1 MKAPMPIE
9 LAAGPL
15 AQGRLPAICA
25 PLVAG
30 TVDALVE
37 ETGTIAEKEPD
48 LLEWRV
54 DFFEGIADTDQV
66 LEAAWRIRQAAP
78 GIPLLFTRRSRREG
92 GQPIDLAEESVLEL
106 YHAVC
111 KSGLVALVDYEMGN
125 EPEHVNRV
133 RNLSRR
139 CGVKLV
145 LSYHNFRETPP
156 EAELLA
162 RFRQAEQFDAD
173 VAKVAVM
180 PQGLEDALTVL
191 RATLTASRELR
202 VPVVSMAMGSWGA
215 ITRLCGG
222 VFGSALTFAI
232 GAGSSAPGQV
242 PIEDVRAAVA
252 LLRKAMGEPSAG

>member
-1 MKAPMPIE
+1 MSHPRPIE
-9 LAAGPL
+9 LASGPL
-15 AQGRLPAICA
+15 AHGRLPAICA

-37 ETGTIAEKEPD
+37 ETGAIAEKEPD

-54 DFFEGIADTDQV
+54 DFFNAIADTDQV

-92 GQPIDLAEESVLEL
+92 GQPIDLAEDAVLEL

-125 EPEHVNRV
+125 EPEHVNKV

-145 LSYHNFRETPP
+145 LSYHNFQETPP
-156 EAELLA
+156 LPELLE
-162 RFRQAEQFDAD
+162 RFRHAARCDAD

-180 PQGLEDALTVL
+180 PRKLDDVLTL
-191 RATLTASRELR
+191 LQATLAASGELPI
-202 VPVVSMAMGSWGA
+202 PVISMSMGGWGA
-215 ITRLCGG
+215 ISRLVGG
-222 VFGSALTFAI
+222 SFGSALTFAV
-232 GAGSSAPGQV
+232 GASSSAPGQV
-242 PIEDVRAAVA
+242 PIEDVRAALA
-252 LLRKAMGEPSAG
+252 LLRKATGESA

>member
-1 MKAPMPIE
+1 MNHPLPIE
-9 LAAGPL
+9 LATGPL
-15 AQGRLPAICA
+15 AHGRLPAICA

-37 ETGTIAEKEPD
+37 ETAAIADKEPD

-92 GQPIDLAEESVLEL
+92 GQPIDLAEEAVLDL

-145 LSYHNFRETPP
+145 LSYHNFQQTPP
-156 EAELLA
+156 EDELVAKIRMA
-162 RFRQAEQFDAD
+162 RQLDAD

-180 PQGLEDALTVL
+180 PGSLDDVLTVL
-191 RATLTASRELR
+191 RATLVASREVR
-202 VPVVSMAMGSWGA
+202 IPVISMAMGGYGA
-215 ITRLCGG
+215 LTRLCGG
-222 VFGSALTFAI
+222 VFGSALTFAV
-232 GAGSSAPGQV
+232 GASSSAPGQV
-242 PIEDVRAAVA
+242 PIEDVRAALA
-252 LLRKAMGEPSAG
+252 LLRKAMGEA

>member
-1 MKAPMPIE
+1 MKPPLPIE
-9 LAAGPL
+9 LATGPL

-30 TVDALVE
+30 SVDALVE
-37 ETGTIAEKEPD
+37 ETAAVAEKEPD

-54 DFFEGIADTDQV
+54 DFFDSIADTDQV

-92 GQPIDLAEESVLEL
+92 GQPIDLAEDSVLDL

-125 EPEHVNRV
+125 DPEHVSRV

-145 LSYHNFRETPP
+145 LSYHNFQETPP
-156 EAELLA
+156 VADLVAKFRMAAEM
-162 RFRQAEQFDAD
+162 DAD

-180 PQGLEDALTVL
+180 PRQIDDVL
-191 RATLTASRELR
+191 AVFSATLQGSREAGI
-202 VPVVSMAMGSWGA
+202 PVVSMAMGGWGA
-215 ITRLCGG
+215 LSRLCGG
-222 VFGSALTFAI
+222 VFGSALTFAV
-232 GAGSSAPGQV
+232 GASSSAPGQV
-242 PIEDVRAAVA
+242 PIEDVRAALA
-252 LLRKAMGEPSAG
+252 LVRKAMGEA